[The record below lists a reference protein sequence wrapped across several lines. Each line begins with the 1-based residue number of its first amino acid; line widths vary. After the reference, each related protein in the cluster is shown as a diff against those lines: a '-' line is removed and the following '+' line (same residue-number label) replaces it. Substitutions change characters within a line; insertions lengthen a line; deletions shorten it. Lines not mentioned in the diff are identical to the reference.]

1 MVVMMRHVIMK
12 SALALSFVLLAVC
25 PLEAQWTRLMSL
37 EGITL
42 QDLEVSE
49 SGIIYAL
56 PFFGYEFFVSSN
68 GGDSWERRSVPD
80 SLEICNIE
88 LAGEDLYLVSRPQQS
103 GYRLYR
109 LTDLGRSI
117 AEIPVGNLQPIFCCG
132 SDGKLYAGIY
142 TGGERDSVFV
152 SGDYGATWSAVAPVF
167 DDSWDYEDALSIS
180 PTGVLWGISHDA
192 LGRYDEPTGRW
203 VYYDAGVDESTF
215 SPSLYHM
222 PNGDV
227 YINSRFRLLKYIAA
241 TDSIVELYDWKE
253 GQLMDTFG
261 CIVTAD
267 GRLLVSHR
275 SSIGTGSVISE
286 STDDGASWHVVDSTL
301 ACTVSFQG
309 QFGGR
314 IFASTEYTFMR
325 SPDGIAFEEC
335 MFGMSSPSI
344 IDFETRG
351 QRVHVM
357 GGRYALSDDGG
368 ASWSYPGIGGGFN
381 PYGMQITSD
390 GTIYEHRGYLRISR
404 DSTQSWVNPY
414 GKEINDFLALDDVV
428 LVGVNDNTI
437 IRSTDQGRSFS
448 SVYRGESPA
457 SGFRQNRDV
466 LYALTKSYLLRSS
479 DRGATWMELPLPTGS
494 ATGYKN
500 LVANDRVLLFTIGDE
515 VWTSSTLGEE
525 WAGPFSAGLDE
536 GLINVAV
543 NSDGTF
549 AGIVCR
555 GWRDARHRL
564 QPYQDVVLSTDDGV
578 SWQSIGS
585 GLPASF
591 FTPVNFLHYSR
602 IGFTGDNRLLVN
614 GEHALYSFD
623 QVPLS
628 TNTAPALPESPEL
641 SVWPTPAGNR
651 VFWSVHGLEAVGV
664 AVVSD
669 LNGKTVAASRHAS
682 SDHGA
687 IDISMLPA
695 GVYFLQVHFGSAS
708 PLEPRE
714 RTLTKR
720 MVVLR

>member
-1 MVVMMRHVIMK
+1 MRRVITK
-12 SALALSFVLLAVC
+12 SVLALSFVLLAVC

-37 EGITL
+37 QGITL
-42 QDLEVSE
+42 QNFEVSA

-56 PFFGYEFFVSSN
+56 PIFGHEFYVSTN
-68 GGDSWERRSVPD
+68 RGDSWELRNIPD
-80 SLEICNIE
+80 SLEIWNIE
-88 LAGEDLYLVSRPQQS
+88 LAGEDLYLMASTQQS

-109 LTDLGRSI
+109 STDLGRSI
-117 AEIPVGNLQPIFCCG
+117 AEIPVRNLQPMFSCG
-132 SDGKLYAGIY
+132 SDGKLYAVIY
-142 TGGERDSVFV
+142 TGGEQDSVFV
-152 SGDYGATWSAVAPVF
+152 SDDHGATWSAVAPGF
-167 DDSWDYEDALSIS
+167 YDWRYWYYEDALSIG
-180 PTGVLWGISHDA
+180 PTGVLWGICHDSMS
-192 LGRYDEPTGRW
+192 RFDEPTGRW
-203 VYYDAGVDESTF
+203 VNYDAGAEEFTF
-215 SPSLYHM
+215 TPSLYHM

-227 YINSRFRLLKYIAA
+227 YMNSWYRLLKYVAA

-253 GQLMDTFG
+253 GQLADIFG
-261 CIVTAD
+261 CFVTAD
-267 GRLLVSHR
+267 GRLLVSHLSR
-275 SSIGTGSVISE
+275 VGTGSVISE

-309 QFGGR
+309 QSGEMIFG
-314 IFASTEYTFMR
+314 STEYTLMR

-335 MFGMSSPSI
+335 MSGMSTPWV

-351 QRVHVM
+351 QRIHVM

-368 ASWSYPGIGGGFN
+368 ASWSYPGTGGGFN

-404 DSTQSWVNPY
+404 DSTRSWVRPY

-515 VWTSSTLGEE
+515 VWTSSNQGED
-525 WAGPFSAGLDE
+525 WAGPFSSGLDE
-536 GLINVAV
+536 GLVNVAV

-623 QVPLS
+623 QVPVS
-628 TNTAPALPESPEL
+628 TNTDPAPPESPEL

-651 VFWSVHGLEAVGV
+651 VFWSVSGMEVIGV

-687 IDISMLPA
+687 IDISMLPE
-695 GVYFLQVHFGSAS
+695 GVYFLQVHFGSVS